1 MKKIKRTIT
10 EEVKLDTFYDKDNKQ
25 IVECEVTYYDGIAK
39 EKIPDN
45 FKFLDSKTV
54 SKSKK
59 KYEATLE
66 KFIEIAKEITKWI
79 F

>member
-1 MKKIKRTIT
+1 MKKIKRTII
-10 EEVKLDTFYDKDNKQ
+10 EEVKLETFYDKDNKQ
-25 IVECEVTYYDGIAK
+25 IVEREVTYYGGITK

-59 KYEATLE
+59 KYEVTLE
-66 KFIEIAKEITKWI
+66 KFVEIAKEITK
-79 F
+79 